1 MEHDLERDETILL
14 LLLNS
19 KAVKA
24 KVFGA
29 LLYFG
34 FERLL
39 RRTVKKLHGLDN
51 SAIFSEQRGSN
62 IYSTLDHAHCQKKPC
77 FYFKIANISD
87 LYNCK
92 SYWIKRTVKNINII
106 GTEQTCLNFLD
117 VKVTI
122 PLKILQ
128 IKKIIVR
135 VIYPGNLFCNSA
147 TIINIPVAIVLLPR
161 FCSGREEGGWG
172 SSSSSAILPISCKL
186 YE

>member
-1 MEHDLERDETILL
+1 ML
-14 LLLNS
+14 
-19 KAVKA
+19 
-24 KVFGA
+24 
-29 LLYFG
+29 
-34 FERLL
+34 
-39 RRTVKKLHGLDN
+39 TV
-51 SAIFSEQRGSN
+51 R
-62 IYSTLDHAHCQKKPC
+62 KKPC

-117 VKVTI
+117 VKVTV

-147 TIINIPVAIVLLPR
+147 TIIKFFVAKLL
-161 FCSGREEGGWG
+161 FGQT
-172 SSSSSAILPISCKL
+172 
-186 YE
+186 Y